1 MKFKKITKIKN
12 NTTLCSRSVYSVDF
26 WGFCPFQ
33 FFIVPI
39 YPVITKNISE
49 STCGKS
55 IFLPTLAVPAFRLF
69 ELCFLGYALP
79 QFVVIFVLV
88 LNPLSQERGGGR
100 GGCCKHPLSD
110 FPSCRFCNCI
120 FAEIA
125 IRSIYPP
132 FIQIP
137 MYL

>member
-1 MKFKKITKIKN
+1 M
-12 NTTLCSRSVYSVDF
+12 
-26 WGFCPFQ
+26 
-33 FFIVPI
+33 PI

-100 GGCCKHPLSD
+100 GAVANTPFRIFPRAVFVIAFLLRLPYGPFTHPLSRY
-110 FPSCRFCNCI
+110 PCI
-120 FAEIA
+120 YEKIFQKFL
-125 IRSIYPP
+125 P
-132 FIQIP
+132 
-137 MYL
+137 